1 MAEKMSLTSE
11 DIRGERIA
19 RLREDFPD
27 VFTEGKVDFD
37 RLKQALGEEVA
48 QGRERYG
55 LSWAGK
61 SEVMRNIQT
70 PSVATL
76 VPDREESVEFDATEN
91 LFIEGDNL
99 EVLMLLQKGYHGQVK
114 MIYIDPPYNTGNEFI
129 YPDNF
134 REGIDD
140 YLRYSGQVSGNGIKL
155 STNTETSGRYHS
167 KWLNM
172 MYPRLFLARNLL
184 REDGVIF
191 VSIDDHEVHNLRL
204 LMNEVFGEENFVAEL
219 VWEKGR
225 KNDAKFFSVGHE
237 YLAVYARS
245 LATLRELGAVWREPH
260 PGAQEIWEKYVGL
273 RDKYGADH
281 KAVEKSLR
289 DWYRQLPNGHPSK
302 ALSRYKQVD
311 EHGPWRD
318 KDISWPGGSGPR
330 YEVVHPATKQPCKIP
345 ERGWVFASSET
356 MQEQIRKGLVV
367 FREDHTQPP
376 FRKAHLRP
384 IPEGTSEDDAP
395 PNGDDEA
402 AVGMRVMPSVIYK
415 QSQVTVK
422 YLRDLLG
429 GKIFDNPKDYEVLA
443 RLTRYVTAPHAG
455 DIVLDFFAGS
465 GSTAEAILDLNTRD
479 DGNRKFILVQ
489 LPEPTPESSPAR
501 QAGYANV
508 VDIGKERVRLVIKKL
523 NDEERGKLKAEDE
536 PPRDRGFK
544 VFKLT
549 SSNFKIWDNAVASKE
564 PEDLADQLRAFA
576 ENVDPDRSREDILYE
591 ILLKSGLPLTAEVES
606 LEVAGREAYAVSG
619 GLLMV
624 CLEDQVDDELMRAV
638 VEHGPERFVC
648 LDTAFDGNDKLK
660 TNTVLQMKDHGIEF
674 RTV

>member
-1 MAEKMSLTSE
+1 
-11 DIRGERIA
+11 
-19 RLREDFPD
+19 
-27 VFTEGKVDFD
+27 
-37 RLKQALGEEVA
+37 
-48 QGRERYG
+48 
-55 LSWAGK
+55 
-61 SEVMRNIQT
+61 
-70 PSVATL
+70 
-76 VPDREESVEFDATEN
+76 
-91 LFIEGDNL
+91 
-99 EVLMLLQKGYHGQVK
+99 
-114 MIYIDPPYNTGNEFI
+114 
-129 YPDNF
+129 
-134 REGIDD
+134 
-140 YLRYSGQVSGNGIKL
+140 
-155 STNTETSGRYHS
+155 
-167 KWLNM
+167 
-172 MYPRLFLARNLL
+172 
-184 REDGVIF
+184 
-191 VSIDDHEVHNLRL
+191 

>member
-48 QGRERYG
+48 EGRERYG

-61 SEVMRNIQT
+61 SEAMRNIQT

>member
-1 MAEKMSLTSE
+1 MAEKMPLTSE
-11 DIRGERIA
+11 DIRTERIA
-19 RLREDFPD
+19 RLREDFPE
-27 VFTEGKVDFD
+27 VFTEGKVDFE
-37 RLKQALGEEVA
+37 RLKKVLGEEVA
-48 QGRERYG
+48 EGRERYG

-61 SEVMRNIQT
+61 SEAVRNIQT

-99 EVLMLLQKGYHGQVK
+99 EVLKLLQKSYHGRVK

-155 STNTETSGRYHS
+155 STNTETAGRYHS

-172 MYPRLFLARNLL
+172 MYPRLFLARNLP

-237 YLAVYARS
+237 YLAVYARAF
-245 LATLRELGAVWREPH
+245 ATLRELGTVWREPH
-260 PGAQEIWEKYVGL
+260 LGAQEIWEKYVSL

-281 KAVEKSLR
+281 KSVQEALR
-289 DWYRQLPNGHPSK
+289 NWYRQLPNGHPSK

-330 YEVVHPATKQPCKIP
+330 YEVVHPATRQPCKIP

-384 IPEGTSEDDAP
+384 MPEETSEEDAP
-395 PNGDDEA
+395 LNGDEEA

-479 DGNRKFILVQ
+479 DGSRKFVLVQ

-501 QAGYANV
+501 QAGYANI
-508 VDIGKERVRLVIKKL
+508 VDIGKERVRRVIKKL
-523 NDEERGKLKAEDE
+523 NDEENGTLNVEDE
-536 PPRDRGFK
+536 PQQDRGFK

-549 SSNFKIWDNAVASKE
+549 SSNFKIWDGTGASEE
-564 PEDLADQLRAFA
+564 PEDLAKQLQAFA
-576 ENVDPDRSREDILYE
+576 ENVLPNRSREDILYE
-591 ILLKSGLPLTAEVES
+591 ILLKSGLPLTAEVER
-606 LEVAGREAYAVSG
+606 LEVAGREVYAVSG

-624 CLEDQVDDELMRAV
+624 CLENHVDEELMQTV